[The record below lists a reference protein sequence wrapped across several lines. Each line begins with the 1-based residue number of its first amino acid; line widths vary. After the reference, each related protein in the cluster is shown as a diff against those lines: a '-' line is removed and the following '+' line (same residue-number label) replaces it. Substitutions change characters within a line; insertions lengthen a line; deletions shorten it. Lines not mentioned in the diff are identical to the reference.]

1 MISLLRI
8 AFGFPAPILLALL
21 INELEN
27 LQFKKVVQSVTYL
40 PHFISWVVLSG
51 MIVEILSPQRG
62 IVGYIYSLLGRD
74 APVLLTSTR
83 FFRPMLVVTGI
94 WQGVG
99 WGSIVYLAA
108 LSGIEPKLYEAGA
121 VDGASRPQMAMISPC
136 RPSCQ

>member
-121 VDGASRPQMAMISPC
+121 VDAASRPQMAMISPC